1 METCILFRLLLVTYP
16 RKHVSMQAIKSTH
29 TLQKPSFPVFQS
41 ADNGYGSPNE
51 VFEAI
56 KNSGRSQLAHRVV

>member
-1 METCILFRLLLVTYP
+1 MESCILFRLLLVTYP
-16 RKHVSMQAIKSTH
+16 RKNVSMQAIKSTH
-29 TLQKPSFPVFQS
+29 TSETLFPVFQS

-51 VFEAI
+51 LFEAI